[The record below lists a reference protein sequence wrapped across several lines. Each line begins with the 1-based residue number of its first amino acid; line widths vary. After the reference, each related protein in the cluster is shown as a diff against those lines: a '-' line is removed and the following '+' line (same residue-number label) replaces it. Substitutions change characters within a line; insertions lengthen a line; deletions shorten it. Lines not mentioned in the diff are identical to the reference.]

1 MKTSLRVLFICLVGT
16 ATSCGLFAAAQVN
29 KSAADTMVIDSAVVL
44 TADTT
49 TAALLSDHSN
59 DTRSLAERTGVKAST
74 PVSELSNS
82 GNSMTAILR
91 MLGALC
97 AVLALMWVVVMVA
110 KKYLRGKSPLSG
122 AAKRMV
128 VEETLWLGPKK
139 QVVLLSVGSR
149 HLVVGVTDETMT
161 TLSEIASEELSL
173 PATATHAVVKN
184 SFPQGAESSNS
195 FDRLLTQ
202 AGGRLQHLLKRTAP
216 TP

>member
-1 MKTSLRVLFICLVGT
+1 MAVSADQLNTSTSDTLGVNAT
-16 ATSCGLFAAAQVN
+16 ALSVADS
-29 KSAADTMVIDSAVVL
+29 SAAVL
-44 TADTT
+44 Q
-49 TAALLSDHSN
+49 SDQSN

-74 PVSELSNS
+74 PVSELSNP

-110 KKYLRGKSPLSG
+110 KKYLRGKSPLAG

-161 TLSEIASEELSL
+161 TLSEIASEELSSS
-173 PATATHAVVKN
+173 ATATQAAAKKM
-184 SFPQGAESSNS
+184 FPQGAESSNS

-216 TP
+216 TS

>member
-1 MKTSLRVLFICLVGT
+1 
-16 ATSCGLFAAAQVN
+16 
-29 KSAADTMVIDSAVVL
+29 
-44 TADTT
+44 
-49 TAALLSDHSN
+49 
-59 DTRSLAERTGVKAST
+59 
-74 PVSELSNS
+74 
-82 GNSMTAILR
+82 MTAILR

-97 AVLALMWVVVMVA
+97 AVLALMWVVVIVA

-161 TLSEIASEELSL
+161 TLSEIASEELSS
-173 PATATHAVVKN
+173 PGTATHAAVKKT
-184 SFPQGAESSNS
+184 FPQETESSNS